1 MQNLFENVLKFIEII
16 LKKDDGSLTFIGK
29 GLKILLIFIIV
40 KISIKFIHSIVDKAF
55 KQEDD
60 DILSARQRK
69 ENTLATVF
77 KNIIKYVIYFIG
89 FVMILDMFGV
99 NTNSILATAGIGGLA
114 IGFAA
119 QSLVKDLITGFF
131 ILLEDQFSVGDYIQ
145 IDEYDGIVEEL
156 GVRVTKVRAFSGELH
171 IIPNSNIAV
180 VTNKT
185 RGAMRALIN
194 VSVDYE
200 EDIDR
205 VIEVLNKLCVKIGK
219 ENNNIVEGPT
229 VLGVND
235 LADYGMTFT
244 IVAKTKP
251 MEQWNV
257 ERQLRKTIK
266 EALDRENIE
275 IPYPKHVVYNKED

>member
-185 RGAMRALIN
+185 RGAMRALVTI
-194 VSVDYE
+194 SVDYG

-205 VIEVLNKLCVKIGK
+205 VIEVLDRVCK
-219 ENNNIVEGPT
+219 ENREGNKNIVEGPT

-235 LADYGMTFT
+235 LGDYGVDIN